1 MKKFRFTRKLVK
13 LLKNAEINYI
23 EGRSISFNEPIVL
36 ENCNIGEES
45 IIISIFSSTLENKK
59 YFKEIK

>member
-1 MKKFRFTRKLVK
+1 MKKFKFTRDGLK

-23 EGRSISFNEPIVL
+23 DDMTISFNEPITM
-36 ENCNIGEES
+36 EDCKIGEGS
-45 IIISIFSSTLENKK
+45 IIISIFSSALENKK

>member
-1 MKKFRFTRKLVK
+1 MKKFKFTREGMK

-23 EGRSISFNEPIVL
+23 DGKPISFNEPIIL
-36 ENCNIGEES
+36 ENCMQGEES
-45 IIISIFSSTLENKK
+45 IIISIFSSALENKK

>member
-1 MKKFRFTRKLVK
+1 MKKFKLTREGMK

-23 EGRSISFNEPIVL
+23 DGKPISFNEPIIL
-36 ENCNIGEES
+36 ENCEQGEES
-45 IIISIFSSTLENKK
+45 IIISVFSSALENKK